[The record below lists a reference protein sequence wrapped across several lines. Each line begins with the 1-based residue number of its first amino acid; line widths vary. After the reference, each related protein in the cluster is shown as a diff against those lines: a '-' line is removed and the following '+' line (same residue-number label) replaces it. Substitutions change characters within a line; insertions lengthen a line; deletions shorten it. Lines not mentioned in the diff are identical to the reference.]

1 MTWLTSVRETGNS
14 AERLELGYRNIGRQ
28 LDVRAY
34 ARSTSESAATE
45 QNNSAVTD
53 HAITL
58 NHVITKAKVID
69 RENYKIDRWIKE
81 ATYIRKEHDESM
93 NRDEES
99 YQLSHVYDKLFAAA
113 ATYSG
118 ERKLTTSFGRRQ

>member
-1 MTWLTSVRETGNS
+1 
-14 AERLELGYRNIGRQ
+14 LELGYRNIGRQ